1 MYFRLSNCTIF
12 NAWTHKSCLLFLY
25 RALNWYQS
33 WRYFLVSKLRGRR
46 LLLICWA
53 WFLSYLQVL
62 LILRWLR
69 HFPRRYFFSW
79 HFLTLVIVS
88 CERLFKCI
96 NKLLFLLFYVLFVCV
111 SHKVY
116 VLSQLARSFIF
127 WWIKWILFFKFVETS
142 AIYLCFE
149 LRTIGCLFLTKVL
162 PIDTSEK
169 LVLQDFLNS
178 VTSQSIFRVTH

>member
-1 MYFRLSNCTIF
+1 MYFGLSDCAIF
-12 NAWTHKSCLLFLY
+12 NTWTHKSCLLFLN
-25 RALNWYQS
+25 RALNWNQS
-33 WRYFLVSKLRGRR
+33 WWYFLVSKLRGWW
-46 LLLICWA
+46 LLLIGWA
-53 WFLSYLQVL
+53 WFLSNLQVL
-62 LILRWLR
+62 LVLRWLR
-69 HFPRRYFFSW
+69 YFARRYFFSW
-79 HFLTLVIVS
+79 HFLTLVIIC
-88 CERLFKCI
+88 CERFFKCI

-116 VLSQLARSFIF
+116 VLSQLTRSFIF
-127 WWIKWILFFKFVETS
+127 WRIKWILFLKFVETS

-162 PIDTSEK
+162 PINTSEK